1 MGLVLQKSM
10 APADGRPCEG
20 WPLDAILGGG
30 RKLQAMYRWCV
41 DAHIGFSLGSVFV
54 QFGSI
59 LVQLVKFS
67 NQL

>member
-1 MGLVLQKSM
+1 
-10 APADGRPCEG
+10 
-20 WPLDAILGGG
+20 
-30 RKLQAMYRWCV
+30 MYRWCI

-59 LVQLVKFS
+59 LVQLVQFS